1 MADVLFVSKPVAP
14 PWNDSSKNLARDI
27 VGHLRR
33 HRPILIE
40 QRGAAATPFSP
51 GLRQNAGVLRHL
63 LWDAN
68 ADIWHFFF
76 TPNRKSSSAARFA
89 AAVRRVPTVHTV
101 CSLPKEGAALDKLVF
116 ADVTVVLSRLAHDR
130 FGASGV
136 SDASLRLIP
145 PSVPPLSEPSAVDRG
160 EFREKHGLPESAE
173 VWIYPGDL
181 EHGGGAEVALE
192 GFAAYG
198 RRDALLLMACRDKT
212 RASRPARAAL
222 VDQARRWGIETQLR
236 WLGET
241 PDIHELL
248 ALSDFTVL
256 PNPSPYAKMDY
267 PLVALEAMCM
277 GRPVLVAKGT
287 PAEELAEDGAAV
299 AVAPTG
305 GALAAAVAA
314 LSADDQGREVLGR
327 EARALA
333 LRRFS
338 PATVTAEYEV
348 LYEALHAR

>member
-14 PWNDSSKNLARDI
+14 PWNDSSKNLVRDI

-33 HRPILIE
+33 HRPLLIE
-40 QRGAAATPFSP
+40 QRGAPATPFSP
-51 GLRQNAGVLRHL
+51 SLRQNAGVFRHL

-76 TPNRKSSSAARFA
+76 APNRKSSPAARFA
-89 AAVRRVPTVHTV
+89 AAVRRVPSVHTV

-116 ADVTVVLSRLAHDR
+116 ADFTVVLSRFARDR
-130 FGASGV
+130 FRASGV
-136 SDASLRLIP
+136 SDASLQLIP
-145 PSVPPLSEPSAVDRG
+145 PSVPPLSEPSAADSG
-160 EFREKHGLPESAE
+160 EFRKKHALPESAE

-212 RASRPARAAL
+212 RASGPARAAL
-222 VDQARRWGIETQLR
+222 VDQAKRWGIETQLR

-277 GRPVLVAKGT
+277 GRPVLVGKGT

-314 LSADDQGREVLGR
+314 LSADDQGREALGR
-327 EARALA
+327 RARALV

-348 LYEALHAR
+348 LYEALHAS